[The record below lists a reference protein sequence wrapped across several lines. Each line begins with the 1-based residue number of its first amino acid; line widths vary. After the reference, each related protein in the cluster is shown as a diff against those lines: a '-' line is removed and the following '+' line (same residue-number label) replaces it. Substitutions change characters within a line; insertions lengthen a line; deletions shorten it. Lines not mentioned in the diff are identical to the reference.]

1 MKQDFTFSPSSA
13 TTSAA
18 PKNGRVLGILKIR
31 IAPSFDSQSLIY
43 RTGEFSY
50 ERDPYAEFLVPPA
63 ESMEAAIREAFRQT
77 GVFSEVTE
85 PGGIL
90 KPNIVAEIFVGA
102 LYGDF
107 RDSTNAAAVLAMR
120 VNFFNA
126 TNGAPGEVLLQK
138 NYSRSIPLK
147 TRTAAALMAGW
158 NEALNSIVKESASDL
173 AAKSGGEPK

>member
-1 MKQDFTFSPSSA
+1 
-13 TTSAA
+13 
-18 PKNGRVLGILKIR
+18 
-31 IAPSFDSQSLIY
+31 
-43 RTGEFSY
+43 
-50 ERDPYAEFLVPPA
+50 
-63 ESMEAAIREAFRQT
+63 MEPAIREGFRQT

-90 KPNIVAEIFVGA
+90 KPNIIAEIYVSA

-107 RDSTNAAAVLAMR
+107 RNSTNAAAALAMR
-120 VNFFNA
+120 INFFSA
-126 TNGAPGEVLLQK
+126 TNGVSGELLLQK

-173 AAKSGGEPK
+173 AAKSDGEPK